1 MKNGNNCNFI
11 GRLVDLIN
19 NNVWQADYHPL
30 VGARHATDMAHVRQQ
45 SQAICGVPNARH
57 YFGCSAWIVLVDV
70 FVNVFDR
77 SVRAVDIEL
86 S

>member
-19 NNVWQADYHPL
+19 NVWQADYHPL
-30 VGARHATDMAHVRQQ
+30 VSARHATDMAHVRQQ